1 MSAKTGTYYIAP
13 FYIAPRKCVKVVMES
28 DDQSLDPFIVT
39 CLYIQFFHPKLS
51 LKVEQHAMVLLIII
65 TRA

>member
-1 MSAKTGTYYIAP
+1 M
-13 FYIAPRKCVKVVMES
+13 KVVMES